1 MKRNKK
7 MTLTLIALA
16 ALTFGSSSAW
26 ARHHWNNGSG
36 MGPQATA
43 SSPPISRPLPGS
55 CITISMN
62 KPAFCVSSF
71 NQNATN
77 TMRC

>member
-36 MGPQATA
+36 MGPQGYSQLTADQQATA
-43 SSPPISRPLPGS
+43 RE
-55 CITISMN
+55 
-62 KPAFCVSSF
+62 A
-71 NQNATN
+71 A
-77 TMRC
+77 

>member
-26 ARHHWNNGSG
+26 ARHH
-36 MGPQATA
+36 
-43 SSPPISRPLPGS
+43 
-55 CITISMN
+55 
-62 KPAFCVSSF
+62 
-71 NQNATN
+71 
-77 TMRC
+77 